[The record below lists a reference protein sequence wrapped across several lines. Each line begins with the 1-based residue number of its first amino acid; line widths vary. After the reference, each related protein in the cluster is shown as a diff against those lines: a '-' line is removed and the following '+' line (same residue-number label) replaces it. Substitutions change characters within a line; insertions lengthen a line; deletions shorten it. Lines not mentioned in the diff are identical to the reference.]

1 MGEPL
6 ARTGEHTA
14 KAGELTLKWGE
25 YTHKD
30 RPYPKLPNHLHF
42 DKIKIHEI
50 LMCQER
56 KYGMHEIVER
66 IRKKDVRALARAI
79 SMVENDHPDKLQLL
93 SDVFSL
99 EKNATYVGLTGSPGA
114 GKSSLVNRLISEV
127 RKEGKTVAV
136 IAVDPTSPFS
146 GGALLGDRVRMNE
159 HFTDD
164 GVYIRSMAT
173 RGSLGGLA
181 RATKDAV
188 RICDAY
194 GFDVVIVETVG
205 VGQSELDIMKIV
217 DTTAVVL
224 TPNSGDVL
232 QIFKAGI
239 MEIADLFVINKADL
253 DGVGKLKRL
262 LRELVH
268 ITATEEHEVQIVKTI
283 TTENK
288 GIDDLWEK
296 IKEHH
301 EYLYST
307 AEGKKKRT
315 SQLELEIQELI
326 REEIWRSVDEFI
338 HTNQLFK
345 QLDTDVDPY
354 QIAKDIFEKWKGD
367 KTIR

>member
-1 MGEPL
+1 
-6 ARTGEHTA
+6 
-14 KAGELTLKWGE
+14 
-25 YTHKD
+25 
-30 RPYPKLPNHLHF
+30 
-42 DKIKIHEI
+42 
-50 LMCQER
+50 
-56 KYGMHEIVER
+56 MHEIVER
-66 IRKKDVRALARAI
+66 IKNKEVRALARAI
-79 SMVENDHPDKLQLL
+79 TMVENDHPDKLELL

-99 EKNATYVGLTGSPGA
+99 QKQALYVGLTGSPGA
-114 GKSSLVNRLISEV
+114 GKSSLVNRLISQI

-159 HFTDD
+159 HFIDD

-188 RICDAY
+188 RICDAF

-253 DGVGKLKRL
+253 DGVRKLKRL
-262 LRELVH
+262 LRELVMM
-268 ITATEEHEVQIVKTI
+268 TATEEHMVAIVKTI
-283 TTENK
+283 TTQNE
-288 GIDDLWEK
+288 GIDELWGK
-296 IKEHH
+296 INEHH
-301 EYLYST
+301 DYLYST
-307 AEGKKKRT
+307 QEGKRKRNA
-315 SQLELEIQELI
+315 QFELEVYELI
-326 REEIWRSVDEFI
+326 REEIWREVKTFI
-338 HTNQLFK
+338 EHDNDSLPAMDSTN
-345 QLDTDVDPY
+345 DPY
-354 QIAKDIFEKWKGD
+354 QLAKDLLGKWKEAEKG
-367 KTIR
+367 

>member
-1 MGEPL
+1 M
-6 ARTGEHTA
+6 H
-14 KAGELTLKWGE
+14 
-25 YTHKD
+25 
-30 RPYPKLPNHLHF
+30 HL
-42 DKIKIHEI
+42 
-50 LMCQER
+50 
-56 KYGMHEIVER
+56 VER
-66 IRKKDVRALARAI
+66 IANKDIRALARAI
-79 SMVENDHPDKLQLL
+79 TLVENDHEEKLQIMQ
-93 SDVFSL
+93 DAYAIK
-99 EKNATYVGLTGSPGA
+99 KNGMYVGLTGSPGA
-114 GKSSLVNRLISEV
+114 GKSSLVNRLISHI
-127 RKEGKTVAV
+127 RSEGKTVAV

-188 RICDAY
+188 RICDAF
-194 GFDVVIVETVG
+194 GFDVIIVETVG

-253 DGVGKLKRL
+253 HGVGKLRAM

-268 ITATEEHEVQIVKTI
+268 ITQTEEHETAIVKTI

-288 GIDDLWEK
+288 GIDELWEK
-296 IKEHH
+296 MKDHH
-301 EYLYST
+301 DYLYRT
-307 AEGKKKRT
+307 KAGKKRRDM
-315 SQLELEIQELI
+315 QFELEVLELI
-326 REEIWRSVDEFI
+326 REEIWR
-338 HTNQLFK
+338 
-345 QLDTDVDPY
+345 DVYQFMREQSFSIEDHDPY
-354 QIAKDIFEKWKGD
+354 KQASKWYEKWKKEG
-367 KTIR
+367 R

>member
-1 MGEPL
+1 
-6 ARTGEHTA
+6 
-14 KAGELTLKWGE
+14 
-25 YTHKD
+25 
-30 RPYPKLPNHLHF
+30 
-42 DKIKIHEI
+42 
-50 LMCQER
+50 
-56 KYGMHEIVER
+56 MHELVER
-66 IRKKDVRALARAI
+66 MKKKDIRALARAI
-79 SMVENDHPDKLQLL
+79 TMVENDHPEKLELL
-93 SDVFSL
+93 SDVFSQR
-99 EKNATYVGLTGSPGA
+99 KNAAYVGLTGSPGA
-114 GKSSLVNRLISEV
+114 GKSSLVNRLITQI

-159 HFTDD
+159 HFNDD

-181 RATKDAV
+181 RATKDAI

-194 GFDVVIVETVG
+194 GFDVILVETVG

-253 DGVGKLKRL
+253 HGFGRLKAL
-262 LRELVH
+262 LKELVM
-268 ITATEEHEVQIVKTI
+268 ITATDTYEIPIVKTI

-288 GIDDLWEK
+288 GIDKLWEK
-296 IKEHH
+296 LKSHH

-307 AEGKKKRT
+307 KEGKQKRIF
-315 SQLELEIQELI
+315 QQELEVYELI
-326 REEIWRSVDEFI
+326 REEIWRDVQAFI
-338 HTNQLFK
+338 EKRHELQPIEA
-345 QLDTDVDPY
+345 DADPY
-354 QIAKDIFEKWKGD
+354 QLARDWYTRWKQEGGW
-367 KTIR
+367 KENEER

>member
-1 MGEPL
+1 MQ
-6 ARTGEHTA
+6 
-14 KAGELTLKWGE
+14 
-25 YTHKD
+25 
-30 RPYPKLPNHLHF
+30 HL
-42 DKIKIHEI
+42 
-50 LMCQER
+50 
-56 KYGMHEIVER
+56 VER
-66 IRKKDVRALARAI
+66 MKQNDIRALARAI
-79 SMVENDHPDKLQLL
+79 TMVENDHPEKLDML
-93 SDVFSL
+93 SGVF
-99 EKNATYVGLTGSPGA
+99 ATSQKHAHYVGITGSPGA
-114 GKSSLVNRLISEV
+114 GKSSLVNRLITHV
-127 RKEGKTVAV
+127 RHEGKTVAV

-217 DTTAVVL
+217 DTTALVM

-253 DGVGKLKRL
+253 DGVGKLKGL
-262 LRELVH
+262 LKELVMMTSKNDQLTP
-268 ITATEEHEVQIVKTI
+268 IIKTI

-288 GIDDLWEK
+288 GIDKLWEK
-296 IKEHH
+296 INEHH
-301 EYLYST
+301 DYLYRT
-307 AEGKKKRT
+307 EAGQKRRK
-315 SQLELEIQELI
+315 QQQEQEVYELV
-326 REEIWRSVDEFI
+326 REEIWREVKAFAENTNVDI
-338 HTNQLFK
+338 QA
-345 QLDTDVDPY
+345 DDDPY
-354 QIAKDIFEKWKGD
+354 RRAQEIFKDWKQEGGG
-367 KTIR
+367 

>member
-1 MGEPL
+1 
-6 ARTGEHTA
+6 
-14 KAGELTLKWGE
+14 
-25 YTHKD
+25 
-30 RPYPKLPNHLHF
+30 
-42 DKIKIHEI
+42 
-50 LMCQER
+50 
-56 KYGMHEIVER
+56 MHEIVER
-66 IRKKDVRALARAI
+66 MKNKDIRALARAI
-79 SMVENDHPDKLQLL
+79 TMVENDHPDKLQLL
-93 SDVFSL
+93 SDVVSL
-99 EKNATYVGLTGSPGA
+99 QKKAVYVGFTGSPGA
-114 GKSSLVNRLISEV
+114 GKSSLVNRLITHIRE
-127 RKEGKTVAV
+127 EGKTVAV

-146 GGALLGDRVRMNE
+146 GGALLGDRVRMNQ

-181 RATKDAV
+181 RATKDAI
-188 RICDAY
+188 RICNAY

-253 DGVGKLKRL
+253 HGFGKLKAL
-262 LRELVH
+262 LKELVMMTSSENH
-268 ITATEEHEVQIVKTI
+268 ETAIVKTI

-288 GIDDLWEK
+288 GIDKLWKK

-307 AEGKKKRT
+307 EEGEKRRAA
-315 SQLELEIQELI
+315 SQELEVYELI
-326 REEIWRSVDEFI
+326 REEIWRDVKQFI
-338 HTNQLFK
+338 ESNDYTSKIEANS
-345 QLDTDVDPY
+345 DPY
-354 QIAKDIFEKWKGD
+354 KLASNLFEKWKKEGGQA
-367 KTIR
+367 

>member
-1 MGEPL
+1 MHPL
-6 ARTGEHTA
+6 
-14 KAGELTLKWGE
+14 
-25 YTHKD
+25 
-30 RPYPKLPNHLHF
+30 
-42 DKIKIHEI
+42 
-50 LMCQER
+50 
-56 KYGMHEIVER
+56 VER
-66 IRKKDVRALARAI
+66 MKQKDIRALAKAI
-79 SMVENDHPDKLQLL
+79 TMVENEHPDKLALL
-93 SDVFSL
+93 SNVFSL
-99 EKNATYVGLTGSPGA
+99 PKKAQFVGITGSPGA
-114 GKSSLVNRLISEV
+114 GKSSLVNRLITHIRES
-127 RKEGKTVAV
+127 GKTVAV

-181 RATKDAV
+181 RATKDAI

-253 DGVGKLKRL
+253 HGVGKLRAL
-262 LRELVH
+262 LRELVMM
-268 ITATEEHEVQIVKTI
+268 TKSEEHETAIVKTI

-288 GIDDLWEK
+288 GIDELWEK
-296 IKEHH
+296 ILEHGN
-301 EYLYST
+301 YLYST
-307 AEGKKKRT
+307 EEGESRR
-315 SQLELEIQELI
+315 LEQQKLEVYELI
-326 REEIWRSVDEFI
+326 REEIWRDVQQFIETEDERTI
-338 HTNQLFK
+338 EVN
-345 QLDTDVDPY
+345 DDPY
-354 QIAKDIFEKWKGD
+354 KLAREWYEHWKQKGG
-367 KTIR
+367 IRSND

>member
-1 MGEPL
+1 
-6 ARTGEHTA
+6 
-14 KAGELTLKWGE
+14 
-25 YTHKD
+25 
-30 RPYPKLPNHLHF
+30 
-42 DKIKIHEI
+42 
-50 LMCQER
+50 
-56 KYGMHEIVER
+56 MHEIVER
-66 IRKKDVRALARAI
+66 MQNKDIRALAKAI
-79 SMVENDHPDKLQLL
+79 TMVENDHEEKLDLL

-99 EKNATYVGLTGSPGA
+99 QKHALYLGLTGSPGA
-114 GKSSLVNRLISEV
+114 GKSSLVNRLITHIRS
-127 RKEGKTVAV
+127 EGKTVAV

-194 GFDVVIVETVG
+194 GFDVIIVETVG

-253 DGVGKLKRL
+253 HGFGKLRAL
-262 LRELVH
+262 LKELVMMSNKD
-268 ITATEEHEVQIVKTI
+268 EHETAIVKTI

-288 GIDDLWEK
+288 GIDKLWK
-296 IKEHH
+296 KVQEHH
-301 EYLYST
+301 AYLYST
-307 AEGKKKRT
+307 KAGEKRRT
-315 SQLELEIQELI
+315 EQQELEVYELI
-326 REEIWRSVDEFI
+326 REEIWR
-338 HTNQLFK
+338 
-345 QLDTDVDPY
+345 DVKSYIENKNELPSIEANSDPY
-354 QIAKDIFEKWKGD
+354 QLAKVLFEKWKGEI
-367 KTIR
+367 T

>member
-1 MGEPL
+1 MQ
-6 ARTGEHTA
+6 
-14 KAGELTLKWGE
+14 
-25 YTHKD
+25 
-30 RPYPKLPNHLHF
+30 HL
-42 DKIKIHEI
+42 
-50 LMCQER
+50 
-56 KYGMHEIVER
+56 VER
-66 IRKKDVRALARAI
+66 MKQNDIRALARAI
-79 SMVENDHPDKLQLL
+79 TMVENDHPEKLDML
-93 SDVFSL
+93 SGVF
-99 EKNATYVGLTGSPGA
+99 ATSQKHAHYVGITGSPGA
-114 GKSSLVNRLISEV
+114 GKSSLVNRLITHV
-127 RKEGKTVAV
+127 RHEGKTVAV

-217 DTTAVVL
+217 DTTALVM

-253 DGVGKLKRL
+253 DGVGKLKGL
-262 LRELVH
+262 LKELVMMTSKNDQLTP
-268 ITATEEHEVQIVKTI
+268 IIKTI

-288 GIDDLWEK
+288 GIDKLWEK
-296 IKEHH
+296 INEHH
-301 EYLYST
+301 DYLYRT
-307 AEGKKKRT
+307 EAGQKRRK
-315 SQLELEIQELI
+315 QQQEQEVYELV
-326 REEIWRSVDEFI
+326 REEIWREVKAFAEKTNVDI
-338 HTNQLFK
+338 QA
-345 QLDTDVDPY
+345 DDDPY
-354 QIAKDIFEKWKGD
+354 RRAQEIFKDWKQEGGG
-367 KTIR
+367 